1 VVDPRPESGVD
12 RDDRALVRACLAGNQ
27 DAGTALVETYVRMV
41 GTVIWRATGR
51 RDVIEDLTQETFLR
65 VFKALEYF
73 DARSRLST
81 WIYTIAHNVAI
92 DHLRKSSGAAFE
104 PLTWRDDEDGVGDER
119 QVASPEPDPEALLT
133 REESER
139 LVRDGLAA
147 LPLKYRVPVMYAAI
161 DGLDYPTIASMLNV
175 PLGTVK
181 TLIFRGKRM
190 LKDDIARRLGAP
202 HET

>member
-1 VVDPRPESGVD
+1 MS
-12 RDDRALVRACLAGNQ
+12 RDDQELVDACLAGDQ
-27 DAGTALVETYVRMV
+27 RACTALVEAYVRMV

-65 VFKALEYF
+65 VFRALTYF
-73 DARSRLST
+73 DSRARLST

-92 DHLRKSSGAAFE
+92 DHLRKAGTAIESLDF
-104 PLTWRDDEDGVGDER
+104 RDHGGDEGGEQ
-119 QVASPEPDPEALLT
+119 QVASPVPDPETLLT

-139 LVRDGLAA
+139 LVRDGLAH
-147 LPLKYRVPVMYAAI
+147 LPVKYRVPVVYAAI
-161 DGLDYPTIASMLNV
+161 DGLDYPTIARMLGV

-190 LKDDIARRLGAP
+190 LREEISRRLREP
-202 HET
+202 HGI